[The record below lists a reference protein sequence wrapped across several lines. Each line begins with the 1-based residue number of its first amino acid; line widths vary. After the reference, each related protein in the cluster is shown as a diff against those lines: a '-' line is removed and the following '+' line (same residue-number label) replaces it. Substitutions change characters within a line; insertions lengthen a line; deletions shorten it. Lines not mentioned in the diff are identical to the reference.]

1 MAGSM
6 DIDPDVLADIQTRLS
21 AIGADFG
28 GIAEDFVAKMEGL
41 SEAYGGDEVGGL
53 ILAIHQEVL
62 TAFQECL
69 QDAGADIDAVA
80 STLGD
85 VGALTR
91 ELDDGVAQI
100 FNELLADLGG

>member
-1 MAGSM
+1 MAGSV
-6 DIDPDVLADIQTRLS
+6 DIDPDLLADVQSRLS
-21 AIGADFG
+21 AVGADFG
-28 GIAEDFVAKMEGL
+28 TLAEDFVARMEGL

-80 STLGD
+80 ATLGD
-85 VGALTR
+85 VGAVFQ
-91 ELDDGVAQI
+91 ELDDGVAGI
-100 FNELLADLGG
+100 FNELLGELGG

>member
-1 MAGSM
+1 M
-6 DIDPDVLADIQTRLS
+6 DIDPDMLADIQTRLS
-21 AIGADFG
+21 AVGADFG
-28 GIAEDFVAKMEGL
+28 TIAESFVAKMEDL

-69 QDAGADIDAVA
+69 QDAGSDIDAA
-80 STLGD
+80 AATLGD

-100 FNELLADLGG
+100 FNELLGELGG

>member
-1 MAGSM
+1 VAGSIDM
-6 DIDPDVLADIQTRLS
+6 DPDILAEIQTQLS
-21 AIGADFG
+21 AIGGDFG
-28 GIAEDFVAKMEGL
+28 SIAEAFVAKMEGL
-41 SEAYGGDEVGGL
+41 AEAYGGDEVGGL

-85 VGALTR
+85 VGAMTR
-91 ELDDGVAQI
+91 ELDDEVAGI
-100 FNELLADLGG
+100 FNQLLGDLGS